1 MLKLRD
7 SLIAKITA
15 VILAYITVLSVVVSA
30 GLVFAMGYYKF
41 YFSNEETVKKE
52 ILTDMARS
60 EIYYMDSLMHRGTDL
75 NGYYA
80 DKNVYF
86 VVTNT
91 ATGEVFASNY
101 NGEEH
106 LISLSEEMTYSEW
119 LYYDEKPASD
129 MLEEGVVISKYEN
142 GYEVRA
148 TYNIEFFVAKNMSKN
163 DLFSVTAKIIEI
175 GYNLRYAMVF
185 ILLISLILCIAV
197 HCFLYCSAGH
207 RDGEIKLNAIDKLPF
222 DVYTAFIVAA
232 AICSIIGVDAAYNL
246 ASRILFISV
255 IGTIDYFLGLGYTMS
270 FATRMKV
277 GGLLKNTLILRLIKI
292 FGEFLKKAFLK
303 AKYIISKLPS
313 VKKTVIALFLFL
325 TVEFFAVVFVL
336 NTYWM
341 YDFALLIIGLIF
353 VNIIFIS
360 AVLYLAFTLQKIK
373 VGGERIA
380 GGDLEYK
387 IDTSYMLGD
396 FKDFSESLNNINEG
410 LQTAVNE
417 KMKSERFKTELI
429 TNVSH
434 DIKTPLTSIINYVD
448 LIKKENIENQTV
460 NEYIDVLDRQSGR
473 LKKLVEDLVEASK
486 ASTGNLPVNF
496 EVLDVSVLLSQT
508 LGEFEDRL
516 KKAQITPVLRIDD
529 NKVKIL
535 ADGRHLWRVFDNLMS
550 NVCKYAQS
558 GTRVYLDI
566 TSKNGKAY
574 ITFRNISKYELKSD
588 KELTERFVRGDASRN
603 TEGSGLGL
611 SIAKSLV
618 ELQNGN
624 LSILVDGDLFKV
636 TVEFKEI

>member
-1 MLKLRD
+1 MLKLRE

-106 LISLSEEMTYSEW
+106 LISLSEKMTYSEW
-119 LYYDEKPASD
+119 LYNDEKPTS
-129 MLEEGVVISKYEN
+129 VIITDGAKITPYED
-142 GYEVRA
+142 GYEIRT

-207 RDGEIKLNAIDKLPF
+207 KDGEIKLNAIDKLPF

-246 ASRILFISV
+246 ASRVLFISV

-341 YDFALLIIGLIF
+341 YDFAFLIIGLIF

-516 KKAQITPVLRIDD
+516 KKAQITPVLRNDGS
-529 NKVKIL
+529 KVKIL

-624 LSILVDGDLFKV
+624 LSILVNGDLFKV

>member
-1 MLKLRD
+1 MLKLRE

-30 GLVFAMGYYKF
+30 GLVFVMGYYKF

-292 FGEFLKKAFLK
+292 FGEFLKKAFQK
-303 AKYIISKLPS
+303 TKYIISKLPS

>member
-30 GLVFAMGYYKF
+30 GLVFVMGYYKF

-52 ILTDMARS
+52 ILTDMAKS
-60 EIYYMDSLMHRGTDL
+60 EIYYIDSLMHRGTDL

-91 ATGEVFASNY
+91 ITGEVLASNY
-101 NGEEH
+101 SGEEY
-106 LISLSEEMTYSEW
+106 IVSASEEMLFSQWFSYEADVEFNEKSDEITYFEDGFEIRTS
-119 LYYDEKPASD
+119 
-129 MLEEGVVISKYEN
+129 
-142 GYEVRA
+142 
-148 TYNIEFFVAKNMSKN
+148 YNIELYVAEKMTKN

-175 GYNLRYAMVF
+175 GYNLRCAMVF

-207 RDGEIKLNAIDKLPF
+207 KDGEIKLNAIDKLPF

-246 ASRILFISV
+246 ASRVLFISV

-325 TVEFFAVVFVL
+325 TVEFFAVVFIL

-341 YDFALLIIGLIF
+341 YDFAFLIIGLIF

-496 EVLDVSVLLSQT
+496 EVLDVSVLLSQA

>member
-30 GLVFAMGYYKF
+30 GLVFVMGYYKF

-52 ILTDMARS
+52 ILTDMAKS
-60 EIYYMDSLMHRGTDL
+60 EIYYIDSLMHRGTDL

-86 VVTNT
+86 AVTNT
-91 ATGEVFASNY
+91 ITGEVLASNY
-101 NGEEH
+101 SGEEY
-106 LISLSEEMTYSEW
+106 IVSASEEMLFSQWFSYEADVEFNEKSDEITYFEDGFEIRTS
-119 LYYDEKPASD
+119 
-129 MLEEGVVISKYEN
+129 
-142 GYEVRA
+142 
-148 TYNIEFFVAKNMSKN
+148 YNIELYVAEKMTKN

-207 RDGEIKLNAIDKLPF
+207 KDGEIKLNAIDKLPF

-246 ASRILFISV
+246 ASRVLFISV

-341 YDFALLIIGLIF
+341 YDFAFLIIGLIF